1 MDPLQLSIKAN
12 NANGTALRASARGW
26 MRTQKVRAD
35 TIEDGLLVLSE
46 LFSNAVTA
54 SRAGAV
60 VDVHLTSGADG
71 EIQVSVTNTGLAFDL
86 ERVPAP
92 TLDRRGGRGLAIA
105 QAIGSLHVRHR
116 DGRTMVAVDI
126 VRS

>member
-1 MDPLQLSIKAN
+1 MDPLHLSIEAD
-12 NANGTALRASARGW
+12 NAKGTSLRASAREW
-26 MRTQKVRAD
+26 MRAAEVRAD

-54 SRAGAV
+54 SRAGDV
-60 VDVHLTSGADG
+60 VEVRLTSGVHG
-71 EIQVSVTNTGLAFDL
+71 QIQVSVTNTGLAFDP

-126 VRS
+126 ARS